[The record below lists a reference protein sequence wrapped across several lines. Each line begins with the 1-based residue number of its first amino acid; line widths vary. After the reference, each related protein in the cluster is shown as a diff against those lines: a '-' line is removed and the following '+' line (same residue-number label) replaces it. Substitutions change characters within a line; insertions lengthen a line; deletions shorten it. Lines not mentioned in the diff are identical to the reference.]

1 MLTTDAINDFKDF
14 IDNIIAYAKVTVDGT
29 TTKMRIERRERLADG
44 RVAVYIQ
51 ITPQAS
57 YEVKVTK
64 VQLYNKN
71 NRLWAE
77 KTEDLP
83 IKNVQEG
90 ILYRFVFN
98 FEEKLVNCLV
108 RSLAGPASVT
118 VANKLLFKEWV
129 QLSVYGVLCH
139 TVLELQRHNQS
150 LFRFVDIENVVPPYC
165 VGLPDK
171 FIL

>member
-1 MLTTDAINDFKDF
+1 MLTTQAISDFKDF

-29 TTKMRIERRERLADG
+29 TTKAVIHRRERLADG

-51 ITPQAS
+51 ITPQAEK
-57 YEVKVTK
+57 EVKVTK

-71 NRLWAE
+71 NLLWTE

-98 FEEKLVNCLV
+98 FEEKEV
-108 RSLAGPASVT
+108 
-118 VANKLLFKEWV
+118 
-129 QLSVYGVLCH
+129 
-139 TVLELQRHNQS
+139 
-150 LFRFVDIENVVPPYC
+150 
-165 VGLPDK
+165 
-171 FIL
+171 